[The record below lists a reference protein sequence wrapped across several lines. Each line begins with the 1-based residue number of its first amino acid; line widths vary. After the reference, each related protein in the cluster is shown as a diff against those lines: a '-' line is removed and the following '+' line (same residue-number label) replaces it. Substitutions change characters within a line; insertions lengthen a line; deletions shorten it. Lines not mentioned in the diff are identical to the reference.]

1 MMWSCGILQ
10 YVWAALKITIP
21 LVGNLSCCKD
31 RFVKTFSAAEEQQKH
46 FIVISIWSLWYRINK
61 MIHKGVKLSLQELL
75 GFIKGYEHELRFIQ
89 ETNNLSSRSMAKEI
103 WRPPKT
109 GVIKINFD
117 ATFKSSDKCAITA
130 ALARNSS
137 GDIIGA
143 ETYLFEDVVDAF
155 MVEARA
161 CERALIF
168 AGMMGLRHLIME
180 GNSLTVIKSVKKQEN
195 DKLIVRP
202 IINHITLLETQF
214 DNVTYRFAPR
224 LANEAAHILAIEG
237 RRFQRFGF
245 WVEGVTDAV
254 KEKAMN
260 DRLDWFQS
268 SYSTF

>member
-1 MMWSCGILQ
+1 
-10 YVWAALKITIP
+10 
-21 LVGNLSCCKD
+21 
-31 RFVKTFSAAEEQQKH
+31 
-46 FIVISIWSLWYRINK
+46 
-61 MIHKGVKLSLQELL
+61 
-75 GFIKGYEHELRFIQ
+75 
-89 ETNNLSSRSMAKEI
+89 MAKEI
-103 WRPPKT
+103 WRPPET

-117 ATFKSSDKCAITA
+117 AAFKSSDKCAITA

-155 MVEARA
+155 VAEARA

-168 AGMMGLRHLIME
+168 AGMMGLWHLIME
-180 GNSLTVIKSVKKQEN
+180 GNSLT
-195 DKLIVRP
+195 
-202 IINHITLLETQF
+202 
-214 DNVTYRFAPR
+214 

>member
-1 MMWSCGILQ
+1 MWSCGILQ

-155 MVEARA
+155 VAEART
-161 CERALIF
+161 CERVLIF
-168 AGMMGLRHLIME
+168 AGIMGLRHLIVE
-180 GNSLTVIKSVKKQEN
+180 GDS
-195 DKLIVRP
+195 
-202 IINHITLLETQF
+202 
-214 DNVTYRFAPR
+214 RFAPR
-224 LANEAAHILAIEG
+224 LANEAAHILAMEG